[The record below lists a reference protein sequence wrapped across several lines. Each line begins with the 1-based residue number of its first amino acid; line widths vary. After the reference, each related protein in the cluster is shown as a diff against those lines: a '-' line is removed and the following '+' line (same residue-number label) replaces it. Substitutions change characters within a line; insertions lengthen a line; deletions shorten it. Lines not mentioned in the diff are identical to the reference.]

1 MTGET
6 TEAVVIGGGVIGCAV
21 LLELASRGIEA
32 ILVEAEPDV
41 GEGASK
47 ANSAI
52 IHTGFDAKP
61 GTHEARLLR
70 RSAERW
76 PDLIETLGVPSLACG
91 ALMIGRTD
99 EDATRLRD
107 IASGARDLGVE
118 AEIVDAAWLRREA
131 PYLDPAASV
140 ALHVPGEAIV
150 DPFWLTRAY
159 AEAAI
164 GLGATVRTGQA
175 VTAIELGP
183 DAVEI
188 RLADGATIRA
198 TQAFDCAGIRAD
210 EVAGLAGDATFSLTP
225 RKGQFLVSEHTAGV
239 DRIVLP
245 IPGPLGKGM
254 LVTPIVFGGVLL
266 GPTAED
272 GDDKADR
279 STTEAGRDRILAAC
293 RALVPAV
300 AEMDP
305 IRSFAGVR
313 SVSSTGDYILRPSAV
328 GDRLT
333 IVAGIRSTGIS
344 ASPGIAEHAV
354 DLAAATR
361 GWTARPARAI
371 GAIDGPAIDE
381 TAGDVVC
388 VCRSVGDAE
397 VAAALAGPTP
407 VATTDGLK
415 RRCGVGFGDC
425 QGNRCMVAA
434 IGAVAGAA
442 GVPVTSV
449 EKHLAGSWIVATAGE
464 PVTADGDPV
473 GADSGQGTVATDA
486 AAPERVDVVVV
497 GGGPAGIGAALELA
511 AAGITVAVVDRGTGP
526 GGTLR
531 TIDRGAWTDEE
542 RSALADL
549 ALCVSDGRIAWLA
562 GSTVVGLAPD
572 ADRWRVDVASGAPA
586 PRSVDAAR
594 VVLATGAYARPRE
607 HRRIDGP
614 RPSGIVTA
622 DLVAE
627 ALDRGWRPGRRA
639 VVVGSGRL
647 ARSIADRLERSGVE
661 IVARPTSG
669 DEVVAV
675 RGERRLDGV
684 LAGDA
689 WLAADTLVLADAA
702 RPASFLLRGLGIGM
716 TDRASRCPPAR
727 TARCP
732 STACSRRAPASIR
745 GSTTSCRSPLADGS
759 AGRSPRRRAVHLRR
773 QAAAHDDDPRRGG
786 GRRPGR
792 PRRDLAGVRRRNA
805 PRPRAPGLR
814 DARPNGPIGVPRC
827 PRHEAPVPDDP
838 GRRQRDP
845 RQPSRARPP
854 RAPARRAA
862 ARSRRR
868 LPGRHPDRPGRRTRR
883 DPDPLPG
890 RADDERPSRLVRG
903 ADPAQF
909 VPASGGDAHHEPR
922 ARGR

>member
-21 LLELASRGIEA
+21 LLELATRGIGA

-52 IHTGFDAKP
+52 IHTGFDAKR

-76 PDLIETLGVPSLACG
+76 PGLLEALGVPSLACG

-99 EDATRLRD
+99 ADVIRLRE
-107 IASGARDLGVE
+107 IASAARDLGVE
-118 AEIVDAAWLRREA
+118 VEIVDAAWLRSAA
-131 PYLDPAASV
+131 PYLDPAASA
-140 ALHVPGEAIV
+140 ALHVPDEAIV

-164 GLGATVRTGQA
+164 GLGASVRTGQA
-175 VTAIELGP
+175 VTAVAVGP

-188 RLADGATIRA
+188 RLADGASIRA
-198 TQAFDCAGIRAD
+198 GQAFDCAGVRAD
-210 EVAGLAGDATFSLTP
+210 EVAGLAGDASFSLTP

-300 AEMDP
+300 DEMDP

-313 SVSSTGDYILRPSAV
+313 SVSSTGDYILRPSVA

-354 DLAAATR
+354 DLAAEAR
-361 GWTARPARAI
+361 GWTARRAQAI
-371 GAIDGPAIDE
+371 VAIDGPAIDE
-381 TAGDVVC
+381 SAGDVVC

-397 VAAALAGPTP
+397 VAAALGGPTP

-425 QGNRCMVAA
+425 QGNRCLTAA
-434 IGAVAGAA
+434 IEAVAGAA
-442 GVPVTSV
+442 GVPVTRV
-449 EKHLAGSWIVATAGE
+449 EKHLAGSWILAAAGE
-464 PVTADGDPV
+464 PVAADADPTATEAGQAAVP
-473 GADSGQGTVATDA
+473 SG
-486 AAPERVDVVVV
+486 AAPSRVDVVVV

-511 AAGITVAVVDRGTGP
+511 AAGIAVAVVDLGPGP

-531 TIDRGAWTDEE
+531 MVDRAAWTDEE
-542 RSALADL
+542 RSALGDL
-549 ALCVSDGRIAWLA
+549 AGRVSNGRIAWLA
-562 GSTVVGLAPD
+562 GSTVVGLALD
-572 ADRWRVDVASGAPA
+572 ADRWLVDIVGGAPV
-586 PRSVDAAR
+586 PRSMAAGR
-594 VVLATGAYARPRE
+594 VVLATGAYALPRE
-607 HRRIDGP
+607 HRQVDGP

-639 VVVGSGRL
+639 VVVGAGRL

-661 IVARPTSG
+661 VVARPTSG

-684 LAGDA
+684 LAGNA
-689 WLAADTLVLADAA
+689 WLAADTLVLADAV
-702 RPASFLLRGLGIGM
+702 RPASFLLRGLGIG
-716 TDRASRCPPAR
+716 D
-727 TARCP
+727 
-732 STACSRRAPASIR
+732 
-745 GSTTSCRSPLADGS
+745 
-759 AGRSPRRRAVHLRR
+759 
-773 QAAAHDDDPRRGG
+773 
-786 GRRPGR
+786 
-792 PRRDLAGVRRRNA
+792 
-805 PRPRAPGLR
+805 
-814 DARPNGPIGVPRC
+814 
-827 PRHEAPVPDDP
+827 
-838 GRRQRDP
+838 
-845 RQPSRARPP
+845 
-854 RAPARRAA
+854 
-862 ARSRRR
+862 
-868 LPGRHPDRPGRRTRR
+868 DRPGVAMPAGSDGALPLDGLFATGTCV
-883 DPDPLPG
+883 DPRVDHDRSLAAG
-890 RADDERPSRLVRG
+890 RGVGRSLAASLRG
-903 ADPAQF
+903 APAT
-909 VPASGGDAHHEPR
+909 ASGGPR
-922 ARGR
+922 